1 LKFNKMKYSQIIP
14 CILSLMNLSFTDAET
29 YTIPWVYDFKNLV
42 VLTDTRIVES
52 VTSGG
57 EVFTFS
63 NQVNDEISWDFGGG
77 HNLIEVFTQKAW
89 LECDPGNDGEFIPYK
104 TMVFNEG
111 GTRYFMCTANGRGG
125 NHCQGGGQKL
135 VVTTAATSTDSP
147 TDPPN
152 SVATVVPSTD
162 FPTDSPN
169 SVDCSSLEKKPCK
182 KNKKKGGKCEY
193 VEVKSCKYKNKELKE
208 YKKKCKKFNND
219 DKSVKDEDKCLNKEK
234 KGEKI
239 CRLKKDK
246 KLGYCGIA
254 L

>member
-1 LKFNKMKYSQIIP
+1 MGNNYSLKFNKMKYSQIIP

-89 LECDPGNDGEFIPYK
+89 LECDPGNDGEFIAYK
-104 TMVFNEG
+104 TMVFTEG

-152 SVATVVPSTD
+152 SV
-162 FPTDSPN
+162 
-169 SVDCSSLEKKPCK
+169 DCSSLEKKPCK
-182 KNKKKGGKCEY
+182 KNKRKGGKCEY

-219 DKSVKDEDKCLNKEK
+219 DKSVKDEDKCLNKK
-234 KGEKI
+234 KNGVKI

-246 KLGYCGIA
+246 KLKFCRIA